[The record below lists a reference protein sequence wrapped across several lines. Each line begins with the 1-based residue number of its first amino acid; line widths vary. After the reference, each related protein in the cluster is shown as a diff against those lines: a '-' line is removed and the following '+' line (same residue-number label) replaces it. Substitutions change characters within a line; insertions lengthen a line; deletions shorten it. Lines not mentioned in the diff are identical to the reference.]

1 MPRRKKYS
9 EQPEEERRK
18 IHALGLIIR
27 NIKYDR
33 VLCENT
39 DIKKGVKLMCTYD
52 QQYTVKYLYGDY
64 FQGDTN
70 RLRAHQAYITYSL
83 LDYLVEQFDKLLLD
97 NPSNEVKTAID
108 YIMRRVEVYYRSD
121 KD

>member
-27 NIKYDR
+27 DIKYDR

-39 DIKKGVKLMCTYD
+39 NIKKGVNLMCTYN
-52 QQYTVKYLYGDY
+52 QPFTVKYLHGDY

-97 NPSNEVKTAID
+97 KLSNEEKNAID
-108 YIMRRVEVYYRSD
+108 RVMRRVEVYYRSD